1 MDHAQ
6 ADSGKIDFT
15 SHDDGGGK
23 AFWTESIMGGA
34 KIFEMQGDAK
44 TGPHDTDSASEG
56 LTRSFEMQKTDSSD
70 SSGKMDFSAH
80 DDGGGKAAWADT
92 HPGGAKL
99 GDTHDDVNAGV
110 TPVTVDAYGTTHDV
124 HSGAEYFAT
133 DSQTHGDVKLEY
145 FTTEHKVHDN
155 YVVNETLEP
164 AAKNHENADASF
176 QFTASEGQDH
186 HADAQIKTFHLT
198 EVSDSPTSTEA
209 HVTNPHDMTEGL
221 NLSDPSAS
229 TSAGIHVLVV
239 SSAIQDA
246 DVLAQDA
253 GHGVITVVYD
263 ANTDSLDSIISKID
277 TALDGHKAD
286 SIAFATEGEGSGQF
300 ELTSHDVVNSA
311 SLMGSA
317 ELQHFWKDVGSLVN
331 DGGRIDLL
339 ACDMT
344 SDARGDLLL
353 SQLETLTGK
362 DFAASSDPTG
372 NVQYGGNW
380 LLESDSVNVA
390 PIYFDQMAL
399 ENYSGRAR
407 L

>member
-1 MDHAQ
+1 M
-6 ADSGKIDFT
+6 
-15 SHDDGGGK
+15 
-23 AFWTESIMGGA
+23 
-34 KIFEMQGDAK
+34 
-44 TGPHDTDSASEG
+44 
-56 LTRSFEMQKTDSSD
+56 
-70 SSGKMDFSAH
+70 
-80 DDGGGKAAWADT
+80 
-92 HPGGAKL
+92 
-99 GDTHDDVNAGV
+99 
-110 TPVTVDAYGTTHDV
+110 
-124 HSGAEYFAT
+124 
-133 DSQTHGDVKLEY
+133 KLEY

-164 AAKNHENADASF
+164 SSERHENADASF

-186 HADAQIKTFHLT
+186 HADAQIKTFQF
-198 EVSDSPTSTEA
+198 TEA
-209 HVTNPHDMTEGL
+209 GDSHTSGNVHVTNPHDMTEGL
-221 NLSDPSAS
+221 NLTDPSAS

-263 ANTDSLDSIISKID
+263 ANTDSPDSIISKIE

-286 SIAFATEGEGSGQF
+286 SIAFATEGEGAGQF
-300 ELTSHDVVNSA
+300 ELTSHDVVNSS

-372 NVQYGGNW
+372 NVQYRW
-380 LLESDSVNVA
+380 
-390 PIYFDQMAL
+390 
-399 ENYSGRAR
+399 
-407 L
+407 